1 MFASMKADKKLPEA
15 HKFESNE
22 LFKKFQHPDKTL
34 VLNYLDLM
42 YGWDSEFANIDNPSR
57 KQELVIKK
65 LGHQISEDGMEELI
79 FEYLSYYQ
87 GNNKFQNLLMY
98 RFIFFD
104 LHRIAME
111 KITSTNIQER
121 NDSVK
126 LRKEIVDLCDS
137 MEKKIEAL
145 MEEIYPEEYRE
156 RAAEVLKN
164 IRTQESRLKELRKK
178 ETKIQ

>member
-1 MFASMKADKKLPEA
+1 MKADKTTPEV

-22 LFKKFQHPDKTL
+22 LFKKFSHPNKAL
-34 VLNYLDLM
+34 VLQYLDLM
-42 YGWDSEFANIDNPSR
+42 YGWTSEFASIDKPSR
-57 KQELVIKK
+57 KQELVAKK
-65 LGHQISEDGMEELI
+65 LGITINEEGMDDLI

-98 RFIFFD
+98 RFVFFD

-111 KITSTNIQER
+111 KITSTVVAER

-137 MEKKIEAL
+137 MEKKIEVL
-145 MEEIYPEEYRE
+145 MSELYPEVFRE
-156 RAAEVLKN
+156 QALEQLKT
-164 IRTQESRLKELRKK
+164 IRTTESRLKELKQK
-178 ETKIQ
+178 ETKI